1 VLGLAISEYG
11 VDMDYLE
18 DYIIEPEDDE

>member
-18 DYIIEPEDDE
+18 DYIIDEDAE

>member
-1 VLGLAISEYG
+1 LGRAISEYG

-18 DYIIEPEDDE
+18 DYIMDGDSE